1 MSEDFPK
8 PNSLQENIKFE
19 LDLSNYATK
28 TDLKMQQVLIHQI
41 LPKNLN
47 LKKLI

>member
-1 MSEDFPK
+1 MSEVFPK
-8 PNSLQENIKFE
+8 PNSLLENMKVE

-41 LPKNLN
+41 LPKNLK